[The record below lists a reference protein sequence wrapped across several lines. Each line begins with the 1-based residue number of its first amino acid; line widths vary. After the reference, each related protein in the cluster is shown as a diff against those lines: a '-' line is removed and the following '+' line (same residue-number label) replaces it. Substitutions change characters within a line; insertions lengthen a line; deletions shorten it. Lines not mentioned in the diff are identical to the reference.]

1 MLIILKMAAGDSNIS
16 NSRRVGGV
24 IRENIKLKI
33 NVFCLSKG
41 RVLSP
46 SGTEED
52 EVEGDAADESVGVVG
67 IRLVCAAL

>member
-1 MLIILKMAAGDSNIS
+1 MLKIAAGDSNIS
-16 NSRRVGGV
+16 NSRKVDGV

-33 NVFCLSKG
+33 NVFCLSMG

-52 EVEGDAADESVGVVG
+52 EVEGDAADAGVGVVG
-67 IRLVCAAL
+67 ILMVCAAL